1 MRVMKK
7 IAVVGVVALAAILVM
22 AWIKGGTQPMQ
33 WIEQPVS
40 VPSGSGEGAR

>member
-7 IAVVGVVALAAILVM
+7 IAVVGVVALAAILVI

-33 WIEQPVS
+33 WVEQPVNA
-40 VPSGSGEGAR
+40 PSGGSEAAR

>member
-1 MRVMKK
+1 MKK
-7 IAVVGVVALAAILVM
+7 IAVVGVGMLAAILVV

-40 VPSGSGEGAR
+40 VPSGRTEAAR